1 MDSKTAFNPE
11 DLLAS
16 YEKQGYIINRGIL
29 SIDGE
34 PVYTLSNGPTVRM
47 LYWPKRQSF
56 EILTPDHKAYQ
67 VESLWPVDKRAPKV
81 NENPWM
87 DFKDVQRKV
96 GPKSPAIQEY
106 EKSWVGLQEARK
118 LDQLKGDWWAQ
129 VGKKWKEEV
138 DKIKNPKLEQLS
150 LEADK
155 QIIWGQRK
163 IDENR
168 AEALRCFDAQGW
180 KQYNIDMPEGVLSLT
195 KGNFMMSYFLKTKE
209 FSIFIKD
216 PSSVTLNR
224 MGPELY
230 RLMGVL
236 NPLYAMK
243 EIEAVL
249 SLVPH
254 EYQSN
259 KTGEWVYYQS
269 NGFDRY
275 FIEKQ

>member
-1 MDSKTAFNPE
+1 MESKTATNFNPE

-16 YEKQGYIINRGIL
+16 YEKQGYIINRGVL
-29 SIDGE
+29 TNDGE
-34 PVYTLSNGPTVRM
+34 PVYVIEENKKPVI
-47 LYWPKRQSF
+47 LYYPKRKWF
-56 EILTPDHKAYQ
+56 YFNDKGEGYPELR
-67 VESLWPVDKRAPKV
+67 WPVDKKAPKV
-81 NENPWM
+81 ETKENLWM
-87 DFKDVQRKV
+87 DFREVKRLKELKEAW
-96 GPKSPAIQEY
+96 PRLK
-106 EKSWVGLQEARK
+106 EKESVWG
-118 LDQLKGDWWAQ
+118 
-129 VGKKWKEEV
+129 WKEEEV
-138 DKIKNPKLEQLS
+138 DKIKNPELEQLR

-155 QIIWGQRK
+155 QIIWGRRK

-168 AEALRCFDAQGW
+168 AEALRCFEAQGW
-180 KQYNIDMPEGVLSLT
+180 KQYDIDMPEGALNLT

-254 EYQSN
+254 EYHSN
-259 KTGEWVYYQS
+259 KTGAWVYYQS